1 MSSVIKTI
9 YFTTI
14 ITFCSLYA
22 AQPIQPVFQTEF
34 HLTNLQAILFTTLM
48 MAPLSVA
55 PLFYGYILE
64 AYSARALLRAAV
76 GMLAVLELIFSCVS
90 SYVPLLVIRGLQGMM
105 IPAILT
111 SLVSYISYSA
121 PRESVQHSIAVYIAA
136 TIVGGF
142 LGRFLSGLF
151 TDLVSWRLFFF
162 LLGIALACAYWM
174 LRNLEKDVKMEYARP
189 NIKEY
194 AALLRQPQ
202 FRWIYL
208 SIFCLFL
215 VFSGMMNFLPFELK
229 KMNISLS
236 ETGVGL
242 LYFGYSI
249 GVLVSVNSRRIIR
262 FFGNEPDAVTAG
274 IALFLVGT
282 LIFSV
287 ERYPVMFMAMF
298 VFCAGLFIA
307 HSLLSGLVNKLALD
321 NRAIANGVYISFYYA
336 GGTIGSFA
344 PGLVFELFGWKAF
357 LGTLLSIIAVAGVF
371 VRLLKAAVTT
381 AERAAK

>member
-22 AQPIQPVFQTEF
+22 AQPIQPVFQAEF

-307 HSLLSGLVNKLALD
+307 HSLLSGLVNKLSLD

>member
-307 HSLLSGLVNKLALD
+307 HSLLSGLVNKLSLD